1 MQTNLDD
8 SMFTPADEANNS
20 SKVSMRESGSCSSSS
35 SSIMSTSPTM
45 EDNSKAQVTPRE
57 QERQEPTKGEKVS
70 SSIMSSSSAMEDNSK
85 AEVTPR
91 EQEHE
96 EPAKGEQ
103 VSSSI
108 MSSNSAMED
117 NSKAE
122 VMPREQ
128 EYQEPAKGEKV
139 EHEKPSMG
147 DEFDESSHSQ
157 ATHLNRGGIN
167 QSSTHNQQGNS
178 DGQQRL
184 PTRKATSVKPPSKLS
199 WKSDPL
205 ASFSDWSIEII
216 CQETSAVG
224 MYHLHRNILGF
235 GPRRSDY
242 FSRLFLEGL
251 NEFDYDGIGNFSV
264 LELEKGKADVFPM
277 VLDFMYYTKE
287 VKQTLTAERACA
299 VYSLAEFLEVPA
311 LQRAVTEFYRKNLSL
326 NNMTDFL
333 GCATKYKAEELLMVA
348 KAKIGTLITE
358 RPELAGLVPPMFLAD
373 ILHTSKDHM
382 DDLHAKEPTKY
393 TKEWQ
398 QAQSRYWSR
407 AAFICAIHNES
418 EISKEVFEKL
428 TDEKALP
435 AVDLSVALKL
445 LAMDAKLNKGT
456 TDFNSLQRR
465 CVDSIVDHWETF
477 QRGFS
482 SVDAVSKALKGLPS
496 HVLADILV
504 KSMTRPQNNPGN
516 GASES
521 STGLPLQRGEEDEI
535 EELS

>member
-1 MQTNLDD
+1 ME
-8 SMFTPADEANNS
+8 EA
-20 SKVSMRESGSCSSSS
+20 
-35 SSIMSTSPTM
+35 T
-45 EDNSKAQVTPRE
+45 KAEETPRE
-57 QERQEPTKGEKVS
+57 QEYK
-70 SSIMSSSSAMEDNSK
+70 
-85 AEVTPR
+85 
-91 EQEHE
+91 

-103 VSSSI
+103 LE
-108 MSSNSAMED
+108 N
-117 NSKAE
+117 
-122 VMPREQ
+122 
-128 EYQEPAKGEKV
+128 
-139 EHEKPSMG
+139 EKPSMG
-147 DEFDESSHSQ
+147 DEIDESGHSQ
-157 ATHLNRGGIN
+157 VSHLNRSGIN
-167 QSSTHNQQGNS
+167 QGSTHNQQSNS

-184 PTRKATSVKPPSKLS
+184 PTRKATSVKPTAKLT

-205 ASFSDWSIEII
+205 ASFSDWGVEIF
-216 CQETSAVG
+216 CQETSETG

-235 GPRRSDY
+235 GPRRSGY
-242 FSRLFLEGL
+242 FSRQFTEGL
-251 NEFDYDGIGNFSV
+251 HEFDYDGIGGFTV

-277 VLDFMYYTKE
+277 VLDFMYYAKE
-287 VKQTLTAERACA
+287 VKQSLTAERACA

-326 NNMTDFL
+326 NNMTEFL

-348 KAKIGTLITE
+348 KAKIGSLITE
-358 RPELAGLVPPMFLAD
+358 RPELAGLVPPVFLAD
-373 ILHTSKDHM
+373 ILHISKDHM

-407 AAFICAIHNES
+407 AASICAIHNES
-418 EISKEVFEKL
+418 DISKELFEKL

-445 LAMDAKLNKGT
+445 LAMDAKLNQGT

-465 CVDSIVDHWETF
+465 CVDSITDHWESF

-482 SVDAVSKALKGLPS
+482 SLDAVSKALKGLPS

-504 KSMTRPQNNPGN
+504 KSMTRQQSDPGN

-521 STGLPLQRGEEDEI
+521 STGFPKKEDEEVEI
-535 EELS
+535 KGLS